1 MAQRVFYLSF
11 GSSHYQ
17 CLKLPSVC
25 RAHSWPL
32 TETTAQQDTTM
43 IGNTTTG
50 LSSHTG
56 LEEKLAVSVLYLLH
70 FGSSLLLKCGTAHM
84 LSLHTTGL
92 RLPKNLPAV
101 SGQTI
106 ALTVAGVCAVAQ
118 LLAVLSLLAWLHRSL
133 LTPSQ
138 LNGCYM

>member
-50 LSSHTG
+50 LSSHNG

-70 FGSSLLLKCGTAHM
+70 FGSSLLLPTCSVSTPLGSGCLRIFRPFQDGPLHSPLPGSVLW
-84 LSLHTTGL
+84 LSSSQCSASWPGCTS
-92 RLPKNLPAV
+92 PC
-101 SGQTI
+101 S
-106 ALTVAGVCAVAQ
+106 
-118 LLAVLSLLAWLHRSL
+118 HRHS
-133 LTPSQ
+133 
-138 LNGCYM
+138 

>member
-1 MAQRVFYLSF
+1 M
-11 GSSHYQ
+11 
-17 CLKLPSVC
+17 
-25 RAHSWPL
+25 
-32 TETTAQQDTTM
+32 T
-43 IGNTTTG
+43 GNTTTG
-50 LSSHTG
+50 LPSHNG

-92 RLPKNLPAV
+92 RLPKNW
-101 SGQTI
+101 TI